1 MVHNSVIKLSKVTY
15 DKFNITLVYI
25 LITDYGELKL
35 RDLRLPNKNISET
48 WLADV
53 NFRKLALLKFFLRL
67 FTKDVFKSDSA
78 GSVNNK

>member
-53 NFRKLALLKFFLRL
+53 NFRKLALLNFFLRL